1 MKIHIIIKVLLLT
14 TALTTNT
21 YATQDIID
29 LLQSPTPTQVSHN
42 TKPTQKEL
50 LLRRKRHIT
59 TQEYTTD
66 KVYHINLSTFIST
79 TIIIPADENI
89 ISYKL
94 GDGQY
99 FAVEHNNEIPN
110 IITINTMTN
119 GYLTNLTLIS
129 KDHTSKQ
136 NRVYNFLLK
145 SQKDN
150 SNKTPNLTYKITK
163 NKKEILT
170 TLKQSNKHIKNL
182 VDITKLNR
190 NYKIKGD
197 KAIAPKF
204 VYDDGKFTYLD
215 FGKNFK
221 SDRLP
226 TVYKVTDKKD
236 NIVNNKITEK
246 NNIIIIESLSREEGF
261 ILKNGDKHICIIPT
275 L

>member
-1 MKIHIIIKVLLLT
+1 MKPNIIIKIFLLT
-14 TALTTNT
+14 TILTTNT
-21 YATQDIID
+21 YAQPLID
-29 LLQSPTPTQVSHN
+29 LLQSPTPTQTTHN
-42 TKPTQKEL
+42 TKLTQKER
-50 LLRRKRHIT
+50 LLRRKHHIT

-99 FAVEHNNEIPN
+99 FAVEHNNDIPN
-110 IITINTMTN
+110 IITLNTMTN

-215 FGKNFK
+215 FGNNFK

-226 TVYKVTDKKD
+226 TVYKVTDKRD
-236 NIVNNKITEK
+236 NIINNKITEK
-246 NNIIIIESLSREEGF
+246 DNIIIIESLSLEEGF
-261 ILKNGDKHICIIPT
+261 ILKNGDKHVCIKPT